1 MDKFLIAPSI
11 LSADFAKLGDE
22 IRAIEAA
29 GADWVHV
36 DVMDG
41 HFVPNLT
48 IGPPV
53 VKSLRAVTQLP
64 FDVHLMIENPDEYI
78 EDFVKAGADYLTVH
92 VETLPDPKKTLER
105 IRALGAK
112 PGITLRPATP
122 IEDILPF
129 LKFVD
134 LVLIMTVN
142 PGFSGQSFMSE
153 QIEKIKMV
161 KKELVKIGHK
171 AFIEVDGGINPQTA
185 KMCRE
190 ADVLVAGNAVFKTG
204 QNYAGAITELKRAK
218 HD

>member
-1 MDKFLIAPSI
+1 MIAPSI

-53 VKSLRAVTQLP
+53 VKSLRAVTKLP
-64 FDVHLMIENPDEYI
+64 FDVHLMIENPDKYL
-78 EDFVKAGADYLTVH
+78 EDFIKAGADYLTVH
-92 VETLPDPKKTLER
+92 IETLPDAKKTLER
-105 IRALGAK
+105 IRSLGAK

-122 IEDILPF
+122 IEDILP
-129 LKFVD
+129 LLEYVD
-134 LVLIMTVN
+134 LVLVMTVN
-142 PGFSGQSFMSE
+142 PGFSGQSFMAE
-153 QIEKIKMV
+153 QIEKINIV
-161 KKELVKIGHK
+161 RRELKKIGHQ
-171 AFIEVDGGINPQTA
+171 ALIEVDGGINPQTA
-185 KMCRE
+185 KVCRE
-190 ADVLVAGNAVFKTG
+190 ADVLVAGNAVFKAG
-204 QNYAGAITELKRAK
+204 KDYAGAITDLKRAK

>member
-22 IRAIEAA
+22 IRAIETG

-53 VKSLRAVTQLP
+53 VKSLRAVTKLP
-64 FDVHLMIENPDEYI
+64 FDVHLMIEQPDEYL
-78 EDFVKAGADYLTVH
+78 EDFAKAGADYLTVH
-92 VETLPDPKKTLER
+92 IETLPTPQKTLER
-105 IRALGAK
+105 IRTLGAK

-122 IEDILPF
+122 IEDILPL

-134 LVLIMTVN
+134 LVLVMTVN

-153 QIEKIKMV
+153 QIEKINIV
-161 KKELVKIGHK
+161 RKELAKIGHK
-171 AFIEVDGGINPQTA
+171 ALIEVDGGINPQTA
-185 KMCRE
+185 KLCRE
-190 ADVLVAGNAVFKTG
+190 ADVLVAGNAVFKAG
-204 QNYAGAITELKRAK
+204 KDYASAIHELKRAK